1 VCVCARARRY
11 AQIFKE
17 MELPLDI
24 EKAIE
29 APSFEDV
36 LQVTLVCTL
45 HSELYT
51 LSYAA
56 HLIAHQ
62 LSAAHCT
69 LNFQSALRTRT
80 GPAVY
85 QLAAEQEPH
94 ERDEDRHHCGVF
106 HGDGGAEHPLQRSP
120 MLSSNTNPRSNLVSF
135 RSCTLLCVGSA
146 LGLSRGVCSD
156 YA

>member
-1 VCVCARARRY
+1 MQ
-11 AQIFKE
+11 AQDHIPLEDGWQK
-17 MELPLDI
+17 MEGGFSKFIDI
-24 EKAIE
+24 MEGGFREPFAL
-29 APSFEDV
+29 A
-36 LQVTLVCTL
+36 L

-106 HGDGGAEHPLQRSP
+106 HGDGGAEHPLQRCHVELKHESP
-120 MLSSNTNPRSNLVSF
+120 EQPGKLSFLYFAVPGLGF
-135 RSCTLLCVGSA
+135 RTFAWCLL
-146 LGLSRGVCSD
+146 
-156 YA
+156 

>member
-1 VCVCARARRY
+1 MCARARRY

-106 HGDGGAEHPLQRSP
+106 HGDGGAEHPLQRSHVELKHESP
-120 MLSSNTNPRSNLVSF
+120 EQPGKLSFLYFAVRGLGF
-135 RSCTLLCVGSA
+135 RTFAWCLL
-146 LGLSRGVCSD
+146 
-156 YA
+156 

>member
-1 VCVCARARRY
+1 
-11 AQIFKE
+11 
-17 MELPLDI
+17 MDI

-36 LQVTLVCTL
+36 LQVCTL

-69 LNFQSALRTRT
+69 LNSPICTPHSFRPCGLSAGRRTR
-80 GPAVY
+80 
-85 QLAAEQEPH
+85 AA
-94 ERDEDRHHCGVF
+94 R
-106 HGDGGAEHPLQRSP
+106 
-120 MLSSNTNPRSNLVSF
+120 T
-135 RSCTLLCVGSA
+135 
-146 LGLSRGVCSD
+146 
-156 YA
+156 

>member
-1 VCVCARARRY
+1 
-11 AQIFKE
+11 
-17 MELPLDI
+17 MELPMDI

-36 LQVTLVCTL
+36 LQVCTL

-106 HGDGGAEHPLQRSP
+106 HGDGGAEHPLQRSHVELKHESP
-120 MLSSNTNPRSNLVSF
+120 EQPGKLSFLYFAVPGLGF
-135 RSCTLLCVGSA
+135 RTFAWCLL
-146 LGLSRGVCSD
+146 
-156 YA
+156 

>member
-1 VCVCARARRY
+1 
-11 AQIFKE
+11 
-17 MELPLDI
+17 MDI

-106 HGDGGAEHPLQRSP
+106 HGDGGAEHPLQRSHVELKHESP
-120 MLSSNTNPRSNLVSF
+120 EQPGKLSFLYFAVRGLGF
-135 RSCTLLCVGSA
+135 RTFAWCLL
-146 LGLSRGVCSD
+146 
-156 YA
+156 